1 MRLFGAEA
9 VFAGRV
15 GPICVGDIVLLAFDA
30 DINYWAW
37 AASQFVYGQTGPVS
51 VSICDGESGRV
62 GPICVRDIN
71 LPAFGA
77 DIN

>member
-1 MRLFGAEA
+1 MRLFGGEA

-15 GPICVGDIVLLAFDA
+15 GPICVGDIVLLGFDA

-51 VSICDGESGRV
+51 VSIWRV
-62 GPICVRDIN
+62 GPICVGI
-71 LPAFGA
+71 LFCL
-77 DIN
+77 